1 MAQRVKFP
9 VFEALKFTYRWTLTV
24 LSKHWIVV
32 LIYAVGTLAWNYVG
46 VIMVGDVVQSGRAP
60 TTMAFLKIYG
70 LYAVEGFAYIYLALL
85 THNEILRGSGGFNA
99 ETMGPLGIR
108 GLTYLFDSLV
118 LLLATLILVMLSGA
132 VIAAI
137 VALARIGSG
146 STLVLFVG
154 VLAVWLVGIGVVTR
168 LSLRLPSR
176 SIGQPMPWN
185 DVWRLGRGN
194 TLRLVGGTLL
204 LSLAMLA
211 AVIVVVL
218 PVQLLFGS
226 LSATDMHVVSQ
237 TKSTPLGPLHLEMR
251 SFETP
256 GMPFIPAL
264 INGLLSSILSVIGAI
279 ALAAYISLAFAY
291 LRQVAED
298 APSAPPI
305 DRDPNEPPE
314 DF

>member
-9 VFEALKFTYRWTLTV
+9 VFQALKFTCRWTLTV
-24 LSKHWIVV
+24 LRKHWVV
-32 LIYAVGTLAWNYVG
+32 ALIYAVGTLAWNYASL
-46 VIMVGDVVQSGRAP
+46 ILLGDVVEAERPP
-60 TTMAFLKIYG
+60 TAMAFVEIYG
-70 LYAVEGFAYIYLALL
+70 LNAIEGFAFIYLALL

-99 ETMGPLGIR
+99 ATMGPLGIR

-118 LLLATLILVMLSGA
+118 LLLATLILAMLSVAGITA
-132 VIAAI
+132 V
-137 VALARIGSG
+137 VALARIGSW
-146 STLVLFVG
+146 STFAVFVG
-154 VLAVWLVGIGVVTR
+154 ALAVWLAAIGVVTR

-204 LSLAMLA
+204 LSLTMLA
-211 AVIVVVL
+211 LVIVVVL
-218 PVQLLFGS
+218 PVQFLFGS
-226 LSATDMHVVSQ
+226 FSATDMHVVSE

-279 ALAAYISLAFAY
+279 ALAAYVSLAFAY

-298 APSAPPI
+298 APSAPLM

>member
-9 VFEALKFTYRWTLTV
+9 VFEALKFTYGWTLTV
-24 LSKHWIVV
+24 LSKHWIVA
-32 LIYAVGTLAWNYVG
+32 LIYAVGTLAWHYAG
-46 VIMVGDVVQSGRAP
+46 AIMLRDVVPSGRP
-60 TTMAFLKIYG
+60 PITVTLVIIHGLNTIEAF
-70 LYAVEGFAYIYLALL
+70 AFIYLALL
-85 THNEILRGSGGFNA
+85 THNEVLRGSGGLNA
-99 ETMGPLGIR
+99 ATMGPLGIR
-108 GLTYLFDSLV
+108 GLTYLIDSVVLFLATV
-118 LLLATLILVMLSGA
+118 LLVVLSGA
-132 VIAAI
+132 VIAAV
-137 VALARIGSG
+137 VALVRMDTV
-146 STLVLFVG
+146 STFVG
-154 VLAVWLVGIGVVTR
+154 VVGVVALWLVGIGVVTR

-176 SIGQPMPWN
+176 SIGQPMPWS

-194 TLRLVGGTLL
+194 TVRLMGGILL
-204 LSLAMLA
+204 ILLAMLA
-211 AVIVVVL
+211 VVVIVVL
-218 PVQLLFGS
+218 PLQFLFGS
-226 LSATDMHVVSQ
+226 FSATDMHVVSQ

-264 INGLLSSILSVIGAI
+264 INGLLSGILSVIGAI

-298 APSAPPI
+298 APSAPLI

>member
-24 LSKHWIVV
+24 LHKHWIVA
-32 LIYAVGTLAWNYVG
+32 LIYAVGTLVWNYAG
-46 VIMVGDVVQSGRAP
+46 LILLGDVVESGQPP
-60 TTMAFLKIYG
+60 TAMAFVKIYG
-70 LYAVEGFAYIYLALL
+70 LNAIEGFAFIYLALL
-85 THNEILRGSGGFNA
+85 THNEVLRGSGGFNA
-99 ETMGPLGIR
+99 ATMGPLGIR
-108 GLTYLFDSLV
+108 GLTYLFDSLI
-118 LLLATLILVMLSGA
+118 LFLAAVILVVLSGA
-132 VIAAI
+132 VIASI
-137 VALARIGSG
+137 VALLRNGSA
-146 STLVLFVG
+146 STLVGVVG
-154 VLAVWLVGIGVVTR
+154 VVAIWLVGIGVVTR

-176 SIGQPMPWN
+176 SIGQPMPWS

-211 AVIVVVL
+211 AVIVVAL

-226 LSATDMHVVSQ
+226 FSATDMHVVSQ

-264 INGLLSSILSVIGAI
+264 INGLLSGIMSVIGAI
-279 ALAAYISLAFAY
+279 ALAAYVSLAFAY
-291 LRQVAED
+291 LRQVSED
-298 APSAPPI
+298 APSAPLL

>member
-9 VFEALKFTYRWTLTV
+9 VIEALKFTYGWTLTV

-32 LIYAVGTLAWNYVG
+32 LIYAVGTLAWNYAGAV
-46 VIMVGDVVQSGRAP
+46 MVSNVVTSGRPP

-70 LYAVEGFAYIYLALL
+70 FYAVQVLAYIYLALL

-99 ETMGPLGIR
+99 ATMGPLGIR
-108 GLTYLFDSLV
+108 GLTYLVDSLV
-118 LLLATLILVMLSGA
+118 LSLAAVILVVLSGA
-132 VIAAI
+132 VIASL
-137 VALARIGSG
+137 VALTRNGSA
-146 STLVLFVG
+146 STLVGVVG
-154 VLAVWLVGIGVVTR
+154 VVAVWLVGIGVITR

-211 AVIVVVL
+211 AVIVVAL
-218 PVQLLFGS
+218 PLQFLFGWFPG
-226 LSATDMHVVSQ
+226 ADMHAVSQ

-256 GMPFIPAL
+256 GMPLIPAL
-264 INGLLSSILSVIGAI
+264 INGVLSSIMSVIGAI
-279 ALAAYISLAFAY
+279 ALAAFVSLAFAY
-291 LRQVAED
+291 LRQIPED
-298 APSAPPI
+298 EQE
-305 DRDPNEPPE
+305 EPPAPRVE
-314 DF
+314 PVL